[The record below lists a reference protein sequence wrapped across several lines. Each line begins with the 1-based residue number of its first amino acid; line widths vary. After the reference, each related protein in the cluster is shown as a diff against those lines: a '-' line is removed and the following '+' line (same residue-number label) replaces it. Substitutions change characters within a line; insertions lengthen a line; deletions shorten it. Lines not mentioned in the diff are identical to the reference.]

1 MWIEL
6 LLCQSFRS
14 FLTAAKK
21 VTTTEL
27 KYPNELR
34 LVNQPRKIQSTGTG
48 GCKEGQGG
56 ATRRWARCKFLNGI
70 LETALAWTLIIACK
84 SPKDWS
90 SMASPFALQPKIV
103 DGGRYIEPPTLI
115 RNYFDASTPSVI
127 SNMVEPYPLLRK
139 QHAGHSVEH
148 DDIDVSISP
157 YRTHLNDLD
166 TKQQRRH
173 SLSWGNMDKMI
184 SENRHE
190 EHALGRVDT
199 DTSTSTAGTHSR
211 PWGGMRKMM
220 SGKGKKSK
228 HNGDKKG
235 KSRIIDIDLIPQ
247 TLEEESTESHTPA
260 DHPTI
265 KILVQ
270 EPQIPFHLE
279 SPIRQSTDYLHVVQR
294 STSPYDAD
302 VDSIDDH
309 PSNTTKSLADSKEL

>member
-1 MWIEL
+1 
-6 LLCQSFRS
+6 
-14 FLTAAKK
+14 
-21 VTTTEL
+21 
-27 KYPNELR
+27 
-34 LVNQPRKIQSTGTG
+34 
-48 GCKEGQGG
+48 
-56 ATRRWARCKFLNGI
+56 
-70 LETALAWTLIIACK
+70 
-84 SPKDWS
+84 
-90 SMASPFALQPKIV
+90 MASPFALQPKIL

-115 RNYFDASTPSVI
+115 RNYFDASTPSII

-157 YRTHLNDLD
+157 YRTHLNDWD
-166 TKQQRRH
+166 TKHQIRH

-228 HNGDKKG
+228 HSGDKKG

-270 EPQIPFHLE
+270 EPQISFHLE
-279 SPIRQSTDYLHVVQR
+279 SPIRQSNDFLHVVQR